1 MTLFAKAAFSIVATG
16 ALFPDPGTAHDWLRR
31 ELSRAEY
38 QESLSERFS
47 RWFNNLVDDLA
58 AATQGHGLSPVAALV
73 LLALL
78 AGGIALV
85 LSRLRANPAPVGASA
100 AVFSE
105 ARQTADEHR
114 RRADT
119 ALQREEWGEAVVEA
133 VRALA
138 AGLVERGL
146 IPEQSG
152 VTVHEIG
159 ERAAEL
165 FPRQVR
171 RLEAMSLVFDETRYG
186 ERPAEERQAREVVE
200 LERELGTRTPETGTR
215 VTTIAV
221 PR

>member
-1 MTLFAKAAFSIVATG
+1 MTLLTKAAFSMAATG
-16 ALFPDPGTAHDWLRR
+16 ALFPDPDTAHDWLRR
-31 ELSRAEY
+31 ELSRSEY

-47 RWFNNLVDDLA
+47 RWFNNLIDDLA
-58 AATQGHGLSPVAALV
+58 AATQGHGLSPAAALV

-100 AVFSE
+100 AVFTE

-114 RRADT
+114 RRANT
-119 ALQREEWGEAVVEA
+119 ALQQGEWGEAVVEA

-146 IPEQSG
+146 MPEQSG
-152 VTVHEIG
+152 VTVHEIST
-159 ERAAEL
+159 RAAEL
-165 FPRQVR
+165 FPREVLR
-171 RLEAMSLVFDETRYG
+171 VEALSFVFDETRYG
-186 ERPAEERQAREVVE
+186 DRPADERQAREGVE
-200 LERELGTRTPETGTR
+200 LERELGARSPEQGSQ
-215 VTTIAV
+215 VTTIVA

>member
-1 MTLFAKAAFSIVATG
+1 MVATG
-16 ALFPDPGTAHDWLRR
+16 ALFPDPDTAHDWLRR

-38 QESLSERFS
+38 RESLSERFS
-47 RWFNNLVDDLA
+47 RWFNNLIDDLA

-85 LSRLRANPAPVGASA
+85 LSRLRANPAPAGASA

-114 RRADT
+114 RRADA

-146 IPEQSG
+146 MPEQSG
-152 VTVHEIG
+152 VTVHEIS
-159 ERAAEL
+159 ERAGEL
-165 FPRQVR
+165 FPREVQG
-171 RLEAMSLVFDETRYG
+171 LEAMSLVFDETRYG
-186 ERPAEERQAREVVE
+186 DRPPDEGRAREVVE
-200 LERELGTRTPETGTR
+200 LERELGTRTPESGAR
-215 VTTIAV
+215 GTTIAV